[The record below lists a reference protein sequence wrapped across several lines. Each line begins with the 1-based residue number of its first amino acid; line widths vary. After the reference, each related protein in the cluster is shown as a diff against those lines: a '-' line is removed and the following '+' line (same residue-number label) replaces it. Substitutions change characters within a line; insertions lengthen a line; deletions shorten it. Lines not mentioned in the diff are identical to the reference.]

1 MATVGDLLVKIR
13 ADIKDLEAKMNKA
26 QTRVNRT
33 QKSFQKDMGKTN
45 KVSGEFQKRM
55 SNAATATA
63 ALQGPLGPVAG
74 RLRSVGALMGS
85 AGFAAGV
92 FVLAITGL
100 IAAFKG
106 LVQASNRAEQAVAK
120 FDALVQAT
128 GGAAGLT
135 TSQLE
140 LMAREFA
147 QSTLFS
153 VQQMRDAQSVLLTFK
168 AVAGDA
174 FGRTISVAT
183 DIATVMGTDV
193 KSATLQLGKAL
204 EEPRVGLSM
213 LRRSG
218 ISFTQAQ
225 KELIFSLADT
235 NENAKA
241 MSEILDIIEGQ
252 LQGVATAA
260 AGKGPTTT
268 LSGAFD
274 ELGRKFT
281 LFQEELLGGTTLL
294 RMFTSA
300 VLQLADAIPVVD
312 VVGMTT
318 DDLKRKRSDLME
330 EIKQLHIQQKLAE
343 AQQYN
348 PSLTELFTGIPK
360 FSTDPALQDYSK
372 QILELNTLLFKIE
385 SELAM
390 RIEEA
395 ARVSNVTSDDE
406 GNFEL
411 SKVFIDSKKATEKF
425 IQAQKNLK
433 AQLGKTGAELEVLK
447 FRQSIVNKAMLENK
461 TLTEEQIAML
471 DALVDSTIEHAEAL
485 EQMQKVYGAF
495 EGAVNKAFSTVENS
509 IIGLIRGTESLRGV
523 LRKMMEAFIADLTT
537 SILKMLILDRLKKQ
551 VLGMIGASAG
561 GGFGA
566 VIGAIFGRQGGGSV
580 SNNTPYLVGEKG
592 PELFIPNSSGRVAPM
607 DKAGFG
613 SQTRQQTPIVVEQHI
628 NFTTG
633 VQATVRSEV
642 LNLLPQ
648 IQNSTIAAV
657 QEARLRGGKFAESF
671 GAR

>member
-26 QTRVNRT
+26 QSRVNRT

-100 IAAFKG
+100 IASFKA
-106 LVQASNRAEQAVAK
+106 LVTAASRAEQAMAK
-120 FDALVQAT
+120 FDALVKAT

-135 TSQLE
+135 SSQLE

-147 QSTLFS
+147 QNTLFS
-153 VQQMRDAQSVLLTFK
+153 VQQMRDAQAVVLTFK
-168 AVAGDA
+168 SIAGPA
-174 FGRTISVAT
+174 FERTMMLAA
-183 DIATVMGTDV
+183 DMAMVMGTDV
-193 KSATLQLGKAL
+193 KSAALQLAKAI
-204 EEPRVGLSM
+204 EEPRIGLSA
-213 LRRSG
+213 LRRTG
-218 ISFTQAQ
+218 VTFNEEQ
-225 KELIFSLADT
+225 KKIIMNFADT
-235 NENAKA
+235 GRKAEA
-241 MSEILDIIEGQ
+241 MSHILDIVEKQ
-252 LQGVATAA
+252 LGGVATSA
-260 AGKGPTTT
+260 AGEGPTIT
-268 LSGAFD
+268 LAGAFD
-274 ELGRKFT
+274 ELSRKFT

-300 VLQLADAIPVVD
+300 VSQLADAIPVVD
-312 VVGMTT
+312 VVGMT
-318 DDLKRKRSDLME
+318 DLDLAAKREL
-330 EIKQLHIQQKLAE
+330 IAKQILLDKISQEVQKQALE
-343 AQQYN
+343 NYN
-348 PSLTELFTGIPK
+348 PSMGALALGIPFDVDK
-360 FSTDPALQDYSK
+360 TNYDKKIKDGEELLKLIDAEIAKRKELEELLLNQEPEESDSPLFIK
-372 QILELNTLLFKIE
+372 QRDNIKKQTLEFKR
-385 SELAM
+385 L
-390 RIEEA
+390 
-395 ARVSNVTSDDE
+395 E
-406 GNFEL
+406 GA
-411 SKVFIDSKKATEKF
+411 I
-425 IQAQKNLK
+425 
-433 AQLGKTGAELEVLK
+433 GMTGAELQVYNMRTRFMNELALRGITLK
-447 FRQSIVNKAMLENK
+447 DSEMER
-461 TLTEEQIAML
+461 L
-471 DALVDSTIEHAEAL
+471 DELMETYKEHAEAL
-485 EQMQKVYGAF
+485 EAAQKAYGAF

-509 IIGLIRGTESLRGV
+509 IVGLIRGTESLRDV
-523 LRKMMEAFIADLTT
+523 MRNMLQAFIADLTT
-537 SILKMLILDRLKKQ
+537 SILRMLVLDRIKKSI
-551 VLGMIGASAG
+551 MGAAG
-561 GGFGA
+561 GSTGSIFGA
-566 VIGAIFGRQGGGSV
+566 IGSILMGRQGGGSV
-580 SNNTPYLVGEKG
+580 SNNAPYLVGEKG
-592 PELFIPNSSGRVAPM
+592 PELFIPNSSGRIAPM

-613 SQTRQQTPIVVEQHI
+613 AQTRQTTPIVVEQHI

>member
-13 ADIKDLEAKMNKA
+13 ADIKDLETKMSKA
-26 QTRVNRT
+26 QSRVSKT

-45 KVSGEFQKRM
+45 KISGDFQKRM

-63 ALQGPLGPVAG
+63 ALQGPLGPIAG
-74 RLRSVGALMGS
+74 RMRSFGALMGS
-85 AGFAAGV
+85 AGFAAGALI
-92 FVLAITGL
+92 LAVTGL
-100 IAAFKG
+100 VASFRALVMAA
-106 LVQASNRAEQAVAK
+106 SRAEQAMVK
-120 FDALVQAT
+120 FEALVQAT

-135 TSQLE
+135 SRQLE

-147 QSTLFS
+147 PNTLFS
-153 VQQMRDAQSVLLTFK
+153 VQQMRDAQAVLLTFK

-174 FGRTISVAT
+174 FGRTIAVAT

-204 EEPRVGLSM
+204 EEPRIGLSM

-218 ISFTQAQ
+218 ISFTEEQ
-225 KELIFSLADT
+225 KKLIFSLSDT
-235 NENAKA
+235 NQKAAA
-241 MSEILDIIEGQ
+241 MSEILKVIEGQ
-252 LQGVATAA
+252 LSGVAKSA
-260 AGKGPTTT
+260 AGSGGNVTVA
-268 LSGAFD
+268 GAFD

-294 RMFTSA
+294 KMFTQA
-300 VLQLADAIPVVD
+300 VLKLADAIPAVD
-312 VVGMTT
+312 VLGMT
-318 DDLKRKRSDLME
+318 DNDLISKQRELQE
-330 EIKQLHIQQKLAE
+330 QIKLLKVQQELAKE
-343 AQQYN
+343 TPYE
-348 PSLTELFTGIPK
+348 PTMTELFTGIPNM
-360 FSTDPALQDYSK
+360 DHPALRDYK
-372 QILELNTLLFKIE
+372 GEIEKIE
-385 SELAM
+385 KLLKKVNEEILKRKEL
-390 RIEEA
+390 EETTINTA
-395 ARVSNVTSDDE
+395 PSGAGDFR
-406 GNFEL
+406 L
-411 SKVFIDSKKATEKF
+411 SKVYIDAKDKVEAFSLS
-425 IQAQKNLK
+425 QKLLK
-433 AQLGKTGAELEVLK
+433 DSIGKTGAELELFKLK
-447 FRQSIVNKAMLENK
+447 QQILNKAKMDNII
-461 TLTEEQIAML
+461 LTEQQIAML
-471 DALVDSTIEHAEAL
+471 DKLVETSRENAEAL
-485 EQMQKVYGAF
+485 ENMQKIYGAF

-509 IIGLIRGTESLRGV
+509 IMGLIQGTESLKGV
-523 LRKMMEAFIADLTT
+523 MKKMMQAFIADLTT
-537 SILKMLILDRLKKQ
+537 TIIKMLILDRLKKSIMASTS
-551 VLGMIGASAG
+551 GPIGAIAS
-561 GGFGA
+561 
-566 VIGAIFGRQGGGSV
+566 VIFGRQGGGAV

-613 SQTRQQTPIVVEQHI
+613 AQTRQQTPIVVEQHI

>member
-13 ADIKDLEAKMNKA
+13 ADIKDLETKMSKA
-26 QTRVNRT
+26 QSRVSRT

-45 KVSGEFQKRM
+45 KISGDFQKRM

-63 ALQGPLGPVAG
+63 ALQGPLGPIAG
-74 RLRSVGALMGS
+74 RMRSFGALMGS
-85 AGFAAGV
+85 AGFAAGALI
-92 FVLAITGL
+92 LAVTAL
-100 IAAFKG
+100 VAAFRA
-106 LVQASNRAEQAVAK
+106 LVMAASRAEQAMVK
-120 FDALVQAT
+120 FEALVHAT

-135 TSQLE
+135 SSQLE

-147 QSTLFS
+147 QNTLFS
-153 VQQMRDAQSVLLTFK
+153 VQQMRDAQAVLLTFK

-174 FGRTISVAT
+174 FGRTIAVAT

-204 EEPRVGLSM
+204 EEPRIGLSM

-218 ISFTQAQ
+218 ISFTEEQ
-225 KELIFSLADT
+225 KKLIFSLSDT
-235 NENAKA
+235 NQKAAA
-241 MSEILDIIEGQ
+241 MSEILKVIEGQ
-252 LQGVATAA
+252 LSGVAKKA
-260 AGKGPTTT
+260 AGDGSTVTVA
-268 LSGAFD
+268 GAFD

-294 RMFTSA
+294 KMFTEA
-300 VLQLADAIPVVD
+300 VLKLANAIPAVD
-312 VVGMTT
+312 VLGMT
-318 DDLKRKRSDLME
+318 DQDLQSKRREFE
-330 EIKQLHIQQKLAE
+330 EQIKLLKVQAELAKE
-343 AQQYN
+343 TPYK
-348 PSLTELFTGIPK
+348 PSLTELMTGIPNM
-360 FSTDPALQDYSK
+360 DHPALKDYK
-372 QILELNTLLFKIE
+372 GEIEKIE
-385 SELAM
+385 KLLKKVNDEIIKRKEL
-390 RIEEA
+390 EE
-395 ARVSNVTSDDE
+395 VTVNTQPSGE
-406 GNFEL
+406 GDFRL
-411 SKVFIDSKKATEKF
+411 SKVYMDAKKKVDAFSLSQKLLKDS
-425 IQAQKNLK
+425 
-433 AQLGKTGAELEVLK
+433 LGKTGAELELFK
-447 FRQSIVNKAMLENK
+447 MKQQILNKAKLDGIV
-461 TLTEEQIAML
+461 LTDEQIKML
-471 DALVDSTIEHAEAL
+471 DKLVETSRENAEAL
-485 EQMQKVYGAF
+485 ENMQKIYGAF

-509 IIGLIRGTESLRGV
+509 IIGLIRGTESLKDV
-523 LRKMMEAFIADLTT
+523 MKKMMQAFIADLTT
-537 SILKMLILDRLKKQ
+537 SIIKMLILDRLKKTI
-551 VLGMIGASAG
+551 LASAG
-561 GGFGA
+561 GP
-566 VIGAIFGRQGGGSV
+566 IGTIVGSIFGRQGGGSV

-613 SQTRQQTPIVVEQHI
+613 AQTRQQTPIVVEQHI